1 MKPPSLSFQALP
13 GCPHL
18 THTWC
23 GYMLLSLA
31 GLNEEVTPED
41 VALIQVNAINQNWKA
56 LGDSIMV
63 WPSIGPKFE
72 AQRLKIILQTSAV
85 TQGLKTIKAVQ
96 ATHVPPDLSMGL
108 GRPQSAYER
117 GI

>member
-1 MKPPSLSFQALP
+1 MKPPSISFLALP

-41 VALIQVNAINQNWKA
+41 VAKIQVNGTDQSWKP
-56 LGDSIMV
+56 LGNSIMV
-63 WPSIGPKFE
+63 WPSIGPRFE
-72 AQRLKIILQTSAV
+72 AQRVKIILQTSAV
-85 TQGLKTIKAVQ
+85 TQEIKPFKPVQ
-96 ATHVPPDLSMGL
+96 ATLVPPDLSMGL

-117 GI
+117 GL